1 VIFQHQIK
9 RDLEIGLKIAKK
21 GAIKM
26 TGTIQNRDSFL
37 NQIASQLGRPRIS
50 TKVERPTWKFRPQDE
65 VLKDATQ
72 DELLEVLTEQCK
84 KIHTT
89 LYQTEL
95 KDLPSTLNEVVTNY
109 GGGPVVTWKDERF
122 SKWGLDSL
130 LKTQWPSQDYDVYE
144 WDHTKGSENITK
156 AEKANVGITISEITL
171 AESGTV
177 VLFSDQ
183 NKGRTVSFLPATYI
197 ALIPKSTL
205 VPRMTQAAQ
214 KMREIHEKTG
224 HVASCIN
231 FITGPSNSADIEL
244 NLVVGVH
251 GPVKAS
257 YIVINDL

>member
-1 VIFQHQIK
+1 MV
-9 RDLEIGLKIAKK
+9 
-21 GAIKM
+21 
-26 TGTIQNRDSFL
+26 GTIHNRDKFL
-37 NQIASQLGRPRIS
+37 NQIADRLGRPRIS
-50 TKVERPTWKFRPQDE
+50 SPVERPTWKFQPQYE

-72 DELLEVLTEQCK
+72 DELLEVLKEQCK
-84 KIHTT
+84 KIHTS
-89 LYQTEL
+89 LYITDRN
-95 KDLPSTLNEVVTNY
+95 DLSSVLNEVVSGF
-109 GGGPVVTWKDERF
+109 GGGPIVTWKDERF
-122 SKWGLDSL
+122 SKWGLDPL
-130 LKTQWPSQDYDVYE
+130 LKKEWPAQNIEVYE
-144 WDHTKGSENITK
+144 WNHSKGQQNIAK

-177 VLFSDQ
+177 VLFSDE

-205 VPRMTQAAQ
+205 VPRITQASQ
-214 KMREIHEKTG
+214 KMREIHKKTG

>member
-1 VIFQHQIK
+1 
-9 RDLEIGLKIAKK
+9 
-21 GAIKM
+21 M

-37 NQIASQLGRPRIS
+37 NQIASQLGRPRIL
-50 TKVERPTWKFRPQDE
+50 TPVQRPNWKFRPQDE

-89 LYQTEL
+89 IYTTNLKEL
-95 KDLPSTLNEVVTNY
+95 PVTLNEVVANY
-109 GGGPVVTWKDERF
+109 GGGSVVTWKDERF

-130 LKTQWPSQDYDVYE
+130 MKSDWPSQDIEVFE

-177 VLFSDQ
+177 VLFSDE

-205 VPRMTQAAQ
+205 VPRITQAAQ
-214 KMREIHEKTG
+214 KMREIHQKTG

-257 YIVINDL
+257 YIVIDDL

>member
-1 VIFQHQIK
+1 
-9 RDLEIGLKIAKK
+9 
-21 GAIKM
+21 M
-26 TGTIQNRDSFL
+26 TGTIQNREAFL
-37 NQIASQLGRPRIS
+37 NQIASRLGRPRIS
-50 TKVERPTWKFRPQDE
+50 KSVERPNWKYRPQDE
-65 VLKDATQ
+65 VLKNASQ
-72 DELLEVLTEQCK
+72 DELLEVLKEQCK

-89 LYQTEL
+89 IYTT
-95 KDLPSTLNEVVTNY
+95 DLQKLPVLLNDVVTGY

-122 SKWGLDSL
+122 SQWGLDSL
-130 LKTQWPSQDYDVYE
+130 MESEWPSREMDVYE
-144 WDHTKGSENITK
+144 WDHTNGPENIEK
-156 AEKANVGITISEITL
+156 AEQANVAITISEITL

-177 VLFSDQ
+177 VLFSDE
-183 NKGRTVSFLPATYI
+183 NKGRTVSFLPKSYI

-214 KMREIHEKTG
+214 KMREIHDKTG
-224 HVASCIN
+224 HIASCIN